1 MKKKISVAIIGCG
14 VVGKRRKKFIE
25 KNNNY
30 SLIAISDIR
39 FKKKNFPKIR
49 FNIINI
55 IQTYWLKKIWML
67 FL

>member
-1 MKKKISVAIIGCG
+1 MKKRISVAIIGCG

-39 FKKKNFPKIR
+39 FKKKKNFSKIR
-49 FNIINI
+49 FIIINT
-55 IQTYWLKKIWML
+55 IQIC
-67 FL
+67 